1 MGGYASGKRSWA
13 ISDRSGLKFPYTEM
27 VREWNGMLVH
37 TSEYEPKQPQLDP
50 KPAGSDPQALW
61 NPRPQPA
68 SKASLILLEPNP
80 FTTMIYSGVVYLNVY
95 SFDHQR
101 KAGDVVRFRGPA
113 QVTTAGSG
121 GADAMNLQAF
131 ANIPLFANMVDP
143 GDGGAINKSTGFTI
157 SLGQIDSGG
166 NVTGATTTDPLTN
179 PINYFYVNLGT
190 VGSVSAGLPIGTL
203 SDVSGGGDNC
213 SAGPVTLGVVNG

>member
-1 MGGYASGKRSWA
+1 
-13 ISDRSGLKFPYTEM
+13 M

-68 SKASLILLEPNP
+68 AAVSLILLDPNP
-80 FTTMIYSGVVYLNVY
+80 FTTVIAGGTTFVNVY
-95 SFDHQR
+95 SEDHQR
-101 KAGDVVRFRGPA
+101 KTGDIVRLRGPA

-131 ANIPLFANMVDP
+131 ANIPPFDNVSDIDSA
-143 GDGGAINKSTGFTI
+143 TGFTI
-157 SLGQIDSGG
+157 TVGQKNADGTITTAPGDLTSPE
-166 NVTGATTTDPLTN
+166 NYFFFTSTDTATTTG
-179 PINYFYVNLGT
+179 V
-190 VGSVSAGLPIGTL
+190 V
-203 SDVSGGGDNC
+203 GGGSAC
-213 SAGPVTLGVVNG
+213 SAGPVTLKVVNG

>member
-1 MGGYASGKRSWA
+1 MGGYASGKQSWA
-13 ISDRSGLKFPYTEM
+13 ISDRSGLRFPYTEM

-68 SKASLILLEPNP
+68 GAVSLILLDPNP
-80 FTTMIYSGVVYLNVY
+80 FTTVIAGGTTFVNVY
-95 SFDHQR
+95 SEDHQR
-101 KAGDVVRFRGPA
+101 KTGDIVRLRGPA

-131 ANIPLFANMVDP
+131 ANIPSFNNVSDIDSA
-143 GDGGAINKSTGFTI
+143 TGFTI
-157 SLGQIDSGG
+157 TVGQKNADGTI
-166 NVTGATTTDPLTN
+166 TTAPGDLTS
-179 PINYFYVNLGT
+179 PENYFFFTSTDTATEG
-190 VGSVSAGLPIGTL
+190 
-203 SDVSGGGDNC
+203 DVSGGGSNA
-213 SAGPVTLGVVNG
+213 SAGPVTLKVVNG